1 MEARIDGHTTM
12 LALFGSPVGHSG
24 SPAMYNYS
32 FEQKKPH
39 IILWDLLYKYNYFF
53 LLLLAQTTIPITIIN
68 NGTTVIIANIILFSC
83 SVAV

>member
-1 MEARIDGHTTM
+1 MNRRIYKLPARDAKPAPISVPIITKTTFKI
-12 LALFGSPVGHSG
+12 LI
-24 SPAMYNYS
+24 
-32 FEQKKPH
+32 KKPH